1 MEFDFSETVEYIPEW
16 NKNKQEVGDKQVKAT
31 LSLLDMGELIQ
42 LIAITAKANQDSD
55 DGVAGAEGTA
65 LMVKAAQDF
74 LPQHVT
80 IKNFRKLNGDELDID
95 TIVRF
100 PIFMN
105 FTVELLQALIEAS
118 TPNEDDVGNLKGQP
132 G

>member
-1 MEFDFSETVEYIPEW
+1 MEFDFSETVEYIPTW
-16 NKNKQEVGDKQVKAT
+16 NYNKHGGKDEQVRAT
-31 LSLLDMGELIQ
+31 LTLLDMGELIS
-42 LIAITAKANQDSD
+42 LIAITAKANQDTEE
-55 DGVAGAEGTA
+55 GETGAEGTA

-74 LPQHVT
+74 LPKHVT
-80 IKNFRKLNGDELDID
+80 LFNFRNKKGEELDID
-95 TIVRF
+95 RVVRF

-118 TPNEDDVGNLKGQP
+118 TPNVDDVGYLSGQP